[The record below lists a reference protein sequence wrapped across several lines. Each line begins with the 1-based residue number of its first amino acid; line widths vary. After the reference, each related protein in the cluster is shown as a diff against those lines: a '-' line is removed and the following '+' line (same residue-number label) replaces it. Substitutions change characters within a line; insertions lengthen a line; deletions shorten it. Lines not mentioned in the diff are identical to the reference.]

1 MERDNEYLENK
12 LDYIIK
18 NHFNDVDFS
27 NQVII
32 KFGKRS
38 RRQLG
43 CIRREQDKSVLSIFN
58 MIRAQSSN
66 NYASIITITAYF
78 KLNTVPDEIV
88 ASTIAHELVHYVHGF
103 NSPLPKKFKHPHK
116 GNIVYKELAQRGLGD
131 MYKSSKKWLKQ
142 NWKDIVTKS

>member
-43 CIRREQDKSVLSIFN
+43 CIRMEQDRSILAVLNITRDRN
-58 MIRAQSSN
+58 DK
-66 NYASIITITAYF
+66 ASIITITSYF
-78 KLNTVPDEIV
+78 KLPEVPDEIV

-103 NSPLPKKFKHPHK
+103 NSPLPRKYKHPHK
-116 GNIVYKELAQRGLGD
+116 GNIVHKELAQRGLGD
-131 MYKSSKKWLKQ
+131 MYKASKKWLKN
-142 NWKDIVTKS
+142 NWKDIVTKN